1 MGLDV
6 NASSPSS
13 HVQRL
18 FAESGLASSHVPIDQ
33 SVVSALLEKEFHL
46 TGRLQRLPTEKDDT
60 FRLRTGS
67 TDYLVKVS
75 PPDEADMVVGLQT
88 AAMRFLER
96 DAPELPVQRVQLS
109 VGGSDNVVIETSD
122 GPARVLRVLS
132 FVRGAVWAE
141 TNPDREQ
148 LAKVGEMLGRV
159 DVALE
164 AFAHPGDRRGLVWD
178 LRHFNELAELVEHT
192 SDAEHR
198 QLAAQVLR
206 LFEGAIVPR
215 LGELES
221 QVIHGDYSPYNVV
234 VDEQS
239 DDYVTGVIDFGD
251 TMRSAVI
258 FDPAVSMANLV
269 GRAPEQPWWA
279 ACAFLAGYETA
290 RPIKDRELPL
300 LPVAALARLT
310 LRALIANWRAERV
323 PERRDYLLAHAK
335 DDWVNVQRAMAVP
348 LADVIAQLRGAA
360 AGPEVGRRAAEGSS
374 QGGS

>member
-1 MGLDV
+1 V

-13 HVQRL
+13 PAQRL
-18 FAESGLASSHVPIDQ
+18 LAESGLASSHVPIDPDL
-33 SVVSALLEKEFHL
+33 VSTLLEKEYHL
-46 TGRLQRLPTEKDDT
+46 AGRLQRLPTEKDDT

-75 PPDEADMVVGLQT
+75 PPDEADVVVDLQT

-96 DAPELPVQRVQLS
+96 EAPELPVQRVQLS
-109 VGGSDNVVIETSD
+109 VGGSDNVVVETRD
-122 GPARVLRVLS
+122 GRTRVLRVLS

-141 TNPDREQ
+141 TNPDGEQ

-164 AFAHPGDRRGLVWD
+164 AFAHPADRRGLVWD
-178 LRHFNELAELVEHT
+178 LRHFHELAELVEHT
-192 SDAEHR
+192 PDAEHR
-198 QLAAQVLR
+198 KLALEVLR
-206 LFEGAIVPR
+206 LFEAAIVPR
-215 LGELES
+215 LGELET

-269 GRAPEQPWWA
+269 GRNPDQPWRD
-279 ACAFLAGYETA
+279 ACAFLAGYQTV
-290 RPIKDRELPL
+290 RPIKEQELPL

-310 LRALIANWRAERV
+310 LRALIASWRAERV
-323 PERRDYLLAHAK
+323 PERRDYLVAHAK
-335 DDWVNVQRAMAVP
+335 DDWTNVQRAMALP
-348 LADVIAQLRGAA
+348 LADVVAQLRGAA
-360 AGPEVGRRAAEGSS
+360 AGGCCQRGS
-374 QGGS
+374 

>member
-1 MGLDV
+1 M

-13 HVQRL
+13 LVRRL
-18 FAESGLASSHVPIDQ
+18 FAESGLASSHVPVDQ
-33 SVVSALLEKEFHL
+33 ALVSTLLEKDYHL

-75 PPDEADMVVGLQT
+75 PPDEPEAVVGLQT

-96 DAPELPVQRVQLS
+96 KAPELPVQRVQLS
-109 VGGSDNVVIETSD
+109 VDGDDNVVIETAD
-122 GPARVLRVLS
+122 GRARVLRVLG

-141 TNPDREQ
+141 TSPGPEE

-164 AFAHPGDRRGLVWD
+164 AFAHPEDRRGLVWD
-178 LRHFNELAELVEHT
+178 LRHFHELTELVEHT
-192 SDAEHR
+192 PSPEHR
-198 QLAAQVLR
+198 QLAAEVLR
-206 LFEGAIVPR
+206 LFETAVVPR
-215 LGELES
+215 LGELQS

-251 TMRSAVI
+251 AMRSAVI
-258 FDPAVSMANLV
+258 FDPAVSLANLV
-269 GRAPEQPWWA
+269 GRAPDQPWRDG
-279 ACAFLAGYETA
+279 CAFLAGYESA

-335 DDWVNVQRAMAVP
+335 DDWINIERSLAVP
-348 LADVIAQLRGAA
+348 LPDVVAQLRE
-360 AGPEVGRRAAEGSS
+360 PPS
-374 QGGS
+374 